1 MGKGADVGVGK
12 RTARKRAVGTR
23 EHIIAYLTEVN
34 ELFDANGM
42 ASTQLA
48 AAVGYPGSSV
58 AFAQLLSG
66 MERSGL
72 IEREVRG
79 KRTYRISLG
88 LAHAIGPGGA
98 ARSAGYPEVAMA
110 VGTGGTAGAG
120 GPGGVGIGA
129 GSGIGAGVGIGA
141 AAFDYDELARRL
153 LVQVVRRLAAAEPEA
168 GHLDRSAPEGLAPDG
183 AGSAGPGLAGSAGA
197 GLAGSGL
204 AGAGPDRVG
213 ADWLALQETVSGL
226 EYELATAW
234 TKHGKLAE
242 ENVRLRE
249 QLRAAQR
256 SLALAAERIR
266 RLPAGTDLD
275 RSEVVL
281 LQRLLA
287 SGGPDSQVGAD
298 GLAGRDGLAGP
309 GGPGEAGSLAEAP
322 SLLS

>member
-12 RTARKRAVGTR
+12 RTSRKRAVGTR
-23 EHIIAYLTEVN
+23 EHIIAYLAEAR

-88 LAHAIGPGGA
+88 AAHTRGAVKAEGA
-98 ARSAGYPEVAMA
+98 AGSAGADGLDGPAGVAGA
-110 VGTGGTAGAG
+110 DGSAGPAGVYGSNRSNGSGTA
-120 GPGGVGIGA
+120 V
-129 GSGIGAGVGIGA
+129 
-141 AAFDYDELARRL
+141 FDYDELARRL
-153 LVQVVRRLAAAEPEA
+153 LVQVVRRLAVTEA
-168 GHLDRSAPEGLAPDG
+168 GAEQ
-183 AGSAGPGLAGSAGA
+183 
-197 GLAGSGL
+197 
-204 AGAGPDRVG
+204 
-213 ADWLALQETVSGL
+213 ADPSVLQETVTGL
-226 EYELATAW
+226 EYELASAW

-249 QLRAAQR
+249 QLKAAQH
-256 SLALAAERIR
+256 SLALARERVR
-266 RLPAGTDLD
+266 KLPVTTDLD
-275 RSEVVL
+275 SSEVVL
-281 LQRLLA
+281 LQQLLSPGA
-287 SGGPDSQVGAD
+287 AGGSGGPGGSGGSGSQAG
-298 GLAGRDGLAGP
+298 GLEDAQ
-309 GGPGEAGSLAEAP
+309 

>member
-1 MGKGADVGVGK
+1 MSSSAGVIAMGQGADVGVGRK
-12 RTARKRAVGTR
+12 TARKRAVGTR

-88 LAHAIGPGGA
+88 LAHAIGPGGT
-98 ARSAGYPEVAMA
+98 ARASGIPEVAMT
-110 VGTGGTAGAG
+110 VGGDGPAGVGVSG
-120 GPGGVGIGA
+120 GPGGAGGLGGTGEV
-129 GSGIGAGVGIGA
+129 GSGIGAAG
-141 AAFDYDELARRL
+141 FDYDELARRL

-168 GHLDRSAPEGLAPDG
+168 SHPDRSAHDHAAPDRLAPDR
-183 AGSAGPGLAGSAGA
+183 LA
-197 GLAGSGL
+197 
-204 AGAGPDRVG
+204 PDR
-213 ADWLALQETVSGL
+213 LALQETVTGL

-266 RLPAGTDLD
+266 RLPVSTDLD

-287 SGGPDSQVGAD
+287 SGGTDSLADPD
-298 GLAGRDGLAGP
+298 GP
-309 GGPGEAGSLAEAP
+309 GEAGGSIDSVGSGHEAGSLAEAP

>member
-1 MGKGADVGVGK
+1 MGVGRK
-12 RTARKRAVGTR
+12 TARKRAVGTR
-23 EHIIAYLTEVN
+23 EHIVAYLTEVH

-42 ASTQLA
+42 ASTRLA

-88 LAHAIGPGGA
+88 PAHASGSGGSASVSGSSAVSEVDMVEGVSGVSEVAGVSGVGSGAGA
-98 ARSAGYPEVAMA
+98 AG
-110 VGTGGTAGAG
+110 
-120 GPGGVGIGA
+120 
-129 GSGIGAGVGIGA
+129 
-141 AAFDYDELARRL
+141 FDYDELARRL
-153 LVQVVRRLAAAEPEA
+153 LVQVVRRLAAAEPDA
-168 GHLDRSAPEGLAPDG
+168 SHPDP
-183 AGSAGPGLAGSAGA
+183 S
-197 GLAGSGL
+197 
-204 AGAGPDRVG
+204 
-213 ADWLALQETVSGL
+213 ALQETVTGL

-256 SLALAAERIR
+256 SLALAAERVR
-266 RLPAGTDLD
+266 RLPVSTDLD
-275 RSEVVL
+275 SSEVVL

-287 SGGPDSQVGAD
+287 SGSSDDPDG
-298 GLAGRDGLAGP
+298 AGR
-309 GGPGEAGSLAEAP
+309 EAEAAR
-322 SLLS
+322 SVLS

>member
-1 MGKGADVGVGK
+1 VGVGK
-12 RTARKRAVGTR
+12 KTARKRAVGTR
-23 EHIIAYLTEVN
+23 ERIVAYLTEVT

-88 LAHAIGPGGA
+88 SVHAIGSGAGVRASAVPG
-98 ARSAGYPEVAMA
+98 VAMA
-110 VGTGGTAGAG
+110 AGVRGIGGGIG
-120 GPGGVGIGA
+120 VGGVGGEA
-129 GSGIGAGVGIGA
+129 GSNGVDIGA
-141 AAFDYDELARRL
+141 AGFDYDELARRL
-153 LVQVVRRLAAAEPEA
+153 LVQVVRRLAATEPEA
-168 GHLDRSAPEGLAPDG
+168 SHSAPDRPVPDPDRSV
-183 AGSAGPGLAGSAGA
+183 
-197 GLAGSGL
+197 
-204 AGAGPDRVG
+204 PDRPVP
-213 ADWLALQETVSGL
+213 DPDRSVLQETVSGL
-226 EYELATAW
+226 EYELAAAW
-234 TKHGKLAE
+234 TKHGELAE

-256 SLALAAERIR
+256 SLALAAERVR
-266 RLPAGTDLD
+266 RLSVSTDLD

-287 SGGPDSQVGAD
+287 SANSGD
-298 GLAGRDGLAGP
+298 P
-309 GGPGEAGSLAEAP
+309 GGDGSGTGDADREAKGMDEAR
-322 SLLS
+322 SVLS

>member
-1 MGKGADVGVGK
+1 MLSSAGVIAMGKGADVGVGRK
-12 RTARKRAVGTR
+12 TARKRAVGTR
-23 EHIIAYLTEVN
+23 EHIIAYLSEAD

-88 LAHAIGPGGA
+88 PVHAAGPAPGARPAYGAGPGGA
-98 ARSAGYPEVAMA
+98 ARVPSGVAASGAGA
-110 VGTGGTAGAG
+110 VGGGTGDETGA
-120 GPGGVGIGA
+120 PG
-129 GSGIGAGVGIGA
+129 
-141 AAFDYDELARRL
+141 FDYDELARRL
-153 LVQVVRRLAAAEPEA
+153 LVQVVRRLAAADLEVSPA
-168 GHLDRSAPEGLAPDG
+168 DRSASDRSAP
-183 AGSAGPGLAGSAGA
+183 
-197 GLAGSGL
+197 
-204 AGAGPDRVG
+204 DR
-213 ADWLALQETVSGL
+213 LALQETVTGL

-249 QLRAAQR
+249 QLKAAQR
-256 SLALAAERIR
+256 SLALAAERVR
-266 RLPAGTDLD
+266 RLPVSTDLD
-275 RSEVVL
+275 SSEVML

-287 SGGPDSQVGAD
+287 PGAADSPDDSGNSGNSGGS
-298 GLAGRDGLAGP
+298 
-309 GGPGEAGSLAEAP
+309 GGSGGSGQGGLAEAP

>member
-1 MGKGADVGVGK
+1 MLSSAGVIAMGKGADVGVGRK
-12 RTARKRAVGTR
+12 TARKRAVGTR
-23 EHIIAYLTEVN
+23 EHVIAYLSEAD

-88 LAHAIGPGGA
+88 PAHAAGLGGA
-98 ARSAGYPEVAMA
+98 ARLASGGGAPGAAGVAVA
-110 VGTGGTAGAG
+110 SGAG
-120 GPGGVGIGA
+120 GVGG
-129 GSGIGAGVGIGA
+129 GSGLGDLRDEAG
-141 AAFDYDELARRL
+141 FDYDELARRL
-153 LVQVVRRLAAAEPEA
+153 LVQVVRRLAAADPEVSPPDA
-168 GHLDRSAPEGLAPDG
+168 SAPDRSAPDRSAPDRLAPD
-183 AGSAGPGLAGSAGA
+183 
-197 GLAGSGL
+197 
-204 AGAGPDRVG
+204 R
-213 ADWLALQETVSGL
+213 LALQETVSSL

-256 SLALAAERIR
+256 SLALAAERVR
-266 RLPAGTDLD
+266 RLPVSTDLD
-275 RSEVVL
+275 SSEVVL

-287 SGGPDSQVGAD
+287 SGAAES
-298 GLAGRDGLAGP
+298 P
-309 GGPGEAGSLAEAP
+309 GDPGQEGLAEAP
-322 SLLS
+322 SLLG